1 MEKSLALS
9 ILRQQFERKN
19 MKIGDIELSG
29 NVILGPMAGVTSL
42 AYREFMKPFGVA
54 LSYSEMISDC
64 GIAYGN
70 QRTFEYLKTSKIDSP
85 VGLQLFGSD
94 IKNTAKAIEIVQN
107 VAKYDVLDINLG
119 CPVHKV
125 IKTGAGS
132 ALPRDLAKLREYM
145 AEVVRVSEKPVTAK
159 IRLGWDDRSINVF
172 EVSKILEEVGVKAI
186 AVHCRTKE
194 QGYAGKADYSKIAGL
209 KETLSIPLIVSG
221 DIFTLDDAIR
231 SVNETHADGV
241 MVARGG
247 IGNPYLITQIDHY
260 FKTGER
266 LPDQGTDKQIEYARL
281 FAASLIALKGE
292 AHAIAE
298 LRGILPHFFS
308 GFPGYKKSR
317 LALATNMKSAE
328 DMEAIFQGIDIH
340 G

>member
-1 MEKSLALS
+1 LSLFMGKKEATM
-9 ILRQQFERKN
+9 R
-19 MKIGDIELSG
+19 IGDVELNG

-107 VAKYDVLDINLG
+107 VAKYDILDINLG

-125 IKTGAGS
+125 VKTGAGS
-132 ALPRDLAKLREYM
+132 ALARDIARLREYM
-145 AEVVRVSEKPVTAK
+145 NGVVKASQKPVTAK
-159 IRLGWDDRSINVF
+159 IRLGWDQSSINVF
-172 EVSKILEEVGVKAI
+172 EVAKTLEEVGVKAI
-186 AVHCRTKE
+186 AVHCRTTA
-194 QGYAGKADYSKIAGL
+194 QGYAGQADYSKIKGL

-247 IGNPYLITQIDHY
+247 IGNPYLITQINHY

-266 LPDQGTDKQIEYARL
+266 LPNQGTDKSIEYARK
-281 FAASLIALKGE
+281 FAYSLVELKGE
-292 AHAIAE
+292 AHAIPE

-308 GFPGYKKSR
+308 GFPGYKKIR
-317 LALATNMKSAE
+317 LALATNMKTLQ
-328 DMEAIFQGIDIH
+328 DMEAVFKGIETH

>member
-1 MEKSLALS
+1 M
-9 ILRQQFERKN
+9 
-19 MKIGDIELSG
+19 
-29 NVILGPMAGVTSL
+29 
-42 AYREFMKPFGVA
+42 
-54 LSYSEMISDC
+54 
-64 GIAYGN
+64 
-70 QRTFEYLKTSKIDSP
+70 
-85 VGLQLFGSD
+85 
-94 IKNTAKAIEIVQN
+94 
-107 VAKYDVLDINLG
+107 
-119 CPVHKV
+119 
-125 IKTGAGS
+125 
-132 ALPRDLAKLREYM
+132 
-145 AEVVRVSEKPVTAK
+145 
-159 IRLGWDDRSINVF
+159 
-172 EVSKILEEVGVKAI
+172 
-186 AVHCRTKE
+186 
-194 QGYAGKADYSKIAGL
+194 
-209 KETLSIPLIVSG
+209 IVSG

-308 GFPGYKKSR
+308 GFPGYKKIR

>member
-1 MEKSLALS
+1 MFLS
-9 ILRQQFERKN
+9 RKTKAVK
-19 MKIGDIELSG
+19 MKIGDLELSG

-70 QRTFEYLKTSKIDSP
+70 QRTFEYLKTSEIDSP

-94 IKNTAKAIEIVQN
+94 LKNTAKAIQIVQN
-107 VAKYDVLDINLG
+107 AAKFDVLDINLG

-125 IKTGAGS
+125 VKTGAGS
-132 ALPRDLAKLREYM
+132 ALLRDIDKLREYM
-145 AEVVRVSEKPVTAK
+145 KGVVEVSEKPVTAK
-159 IRLGWDDRSINVF
+159 IRLGWDDHSINVF
-172 EVSKILEEVGVKAI
+172 EVAKALEEVGVKAV

-194 QGYAGKADYSKIAGL
+194 QGYSGKADYSKIAGL
-209 KETLSIPLIVSG
+209 RETLSIPLIVSG
-221 DIFTLDDAIR
+221 DIFTLDDAIE
-231 SVNETHADGV
+231 SVNITHADGV

-260 FKTGER
+260 FKTGEK
-266 LPDQGTDKQIEYARL
+266 LPDQGTEAQMEYARR
-281 FAASLIALKGE
+281 FANSLVALKGE

-308 GFPGYKKSR
+308 GFPGYKKIR
-317 LALATNMKSAE
+317 LALATNMKSVR
-328 DMEAIFQGIDIH
+328 DMEAIFQGIEIH

>member
-1 MEKSLALS
+1 M
-9 ILRQQFERKN
+9 R
-19 MKIGDIELSG
+19 IGDLELTG

-70 QRTFEYLKTSKIDSP
+70 QRTYEYLKTSEIDSP

-94 IKNTAKAIEIVQN
+94 LKNTAKAIEIVQN
-107 VAKYDVLDINLG
+107 TAKFDVLDINLG

-125 IKTGAGS
+125 VKTGAGS
-132 ALPRDLAKLREYM
+132 ALLRDLDNLRTYM
-145 AEVVRVSEKPVTAK
+145 AGVVKISQKPVTAK
-159 IRLGWDDRSINVF
+159 IRLGWDERSINVF
-172 EVSKILEEVGVKAI
+172 EVAKILESVGVKAV

-194 QGYAGKADYSKIAGL
+194 QGYSGQADYSKIAGL
-209 KETLSIPLIVSG
+209 KESLSIPLIVSG
-221 DIFTLDDAIR
+221 DIFTLDDAIK

-247 IGNPYLITQIDHY
+247 IGNPYLVTQIDHY

-266 LPDQGTDKQIEYARL
+266 LPDQGTDKQMEYARK
-281 FAASLIALKGE
+281 FAQSLVELKGE

-308 GFPGYKKSR
+308 GFPGYKKIR
-317 LALATNMKSAE
+317 LALATNMKSLL
-328 DMEAIFQGIDIH
+328 DMEAIFQGIEIH

>member
-1 MEKSLALS
+1 MSLFMGKKEA
-9 ILRQQFERKN
+9 IMR
-19 MKIGDIELSG
+19 IGDVELNG

-107 VAKYDVLDINLG
+107 VAKYDILDINLG

-125 IKTGAGS
+125 VKTGAGS
-132 ALPRDLAKLREYM
+132 ALARDIARLREYM
-145 AEVVRVSEKPVTAK
+145 DGVVKASQKPVTAK
-159 IRLGWDDRSINVF
+159 IRLGWDQSSINVF
-172 EVSKILEEVGVKAI
+172 EVAKTLEEVGVKAI
-186 AVHCRTKE
+186 AVHCRTTA
-194 QGYAGKADYSKIAGL
+194 QGYAGQADYSKIKGL

-260 FKTGER
+260 FKTGEK
-266 LPDQGTDKQIEYARL
+266 LPDQGTDKSIEYARK
-281 FAASLIALKGE
+281 FAHSLVELKGE
-292 AHAIAE
+292 AHAIPE

-308 GFPGYKKSR
+308 GFPGYKKIR
-317 LALATNMKSAE
+317 LALATNMKTLQ
-328 DMEAIFQGIDIH
+328 DMETIFKGIETH